1 MIEIIA
7 GIGIG
12 LWGALAITV
21 ATFLYARKHDLL
33 ETKRDRFLR
42 GDIDTAYERIE
53 ELESEINS
61 MQSAQTDLSLLVNK
75 RLTEIYTALDRGE
88 TRMMEKED

>member
-12 LWGALAITV
+12 LWGALAVTV

-61 MQSAQTDLSLLVNK
+61 MQSAQMDLSLLVNK
-75 RLTEIYTALDRGE
+75 RLTEIYTALE
-88 TRMMEKED
+88 TRMAEKEE